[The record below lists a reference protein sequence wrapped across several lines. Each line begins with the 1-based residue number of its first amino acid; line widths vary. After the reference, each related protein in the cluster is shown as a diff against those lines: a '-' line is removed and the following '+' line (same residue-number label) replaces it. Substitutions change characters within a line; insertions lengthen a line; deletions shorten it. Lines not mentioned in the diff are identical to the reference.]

1 MVHQATATQQ
11 RIRALKLESPATLL
25 FFGEAGAQYTA
36 SGSDAVEVCFCT
48 SIPLRYPPRHIPDEG
63 TRVII
68 AADRMSGIIA
78 RLLDCGNPVAL
89 IDELTGEVS
98 SYRPAPYDLFLDE
111 ADEQPQRVDTI
122 PYAQPQQPGVEWMNF
137 SGAFAQVGQPPA
149 LPAFTIGAEE
159 TMVPF

>member
-11 RIRALKLESPATLL
+11 RIHALKLESPANLL
-25 FFGEAGAQYTA
+25 FFGRAGVQYTV

-48 SIPLRYPPRHIPDEG
+48 SVPLRYPPRHIPDEG
-63 TRVII
+63 TRVSI

-98 SYRPAPYDLFLDE
+98 SYRPAPYDLFLDD
-111 ADEQPQRVDTI
+111 ADELPERVDTI
-122 PYAQPQQPGVEWMNF
+122 AYAQPQQPGVEWMDF
-137 SGAFAQVGQPPA
+137 SGAFVQFSQQPA
-149 LPAFTIGAEE
+149 LPAFAIGSEE
-159 TMVPF
+159 TMAPF